1 MRKVFLGM
9 VQKLG
14 IFFGLVALCLPASF
28 GGERPVVT
36 LKDFSEKELKAIGI
50 EISQPTTFHIK
61 ALGAGGDNERKNR
74 EDEMFA
80 YAWILDAET
89 RKPVW
94 KMNPGNT
101 SNKRDDREFDDNI
114 TLSRGSYEVYFSA
127 CTFGYHTAFK
137 HISINVD
144 HRDKKFP
151 GWEKDEK
158 GFFSFFKGWWSDD
171 IGKSWEKRSRQWG
184 IEMLVEDSK
193 ASMVRTFTPPKEFP
207 NVLFKAVG
215 LGEHELV
222 RSGFMLSEPMMLH
235 IYALGETLSDREPA
249 DYGWIVNAADR
260 SRVWDLRASRPT
272 EAGGSQK
279 NIKSDRDV
287 TLGKGS
293 YVVYYV
299 TDDSHSEVDWNAS
312 PPDDPLNWGITI
324 SATDERDK
332 KKFRPYRH
340 EEDENVIVSIVRVQN
355 DENRSE
361 GFTLKENSKIR
372 VYAFGE
378 RSNERRLLADYGYIT
393 DAKTR
398 QKVWTMDVD
407 RTNHAGGASKNFFVD
422 EVISLPRGSYIVTYI
437 TDDSHAY
444 DQWNTSPPF
453 DREHYGITVMGAGE
467 HFDMSVV
474 GKYVEQRDKNVI
486 AQIIRVRNSA
496 NKEER
501 FSLERTTKTRI
512 YAIGEGEKRVM
523 YDYGWIQDAK
533 SGDVV
538 WEMTY
543 SMTLH
548 AGGSRKNRM
557 VNTSV
562 LLDKGSY
569 ILHYISD
576 DSHCYGDWNADPPED
591 QQYWG
596 ITLYQDDGNVPLRI
610 PQVPQ
615 SPDDDQE

>member
-1 MRKVFLGM
+1 MLKKLAIFLGLLIP
-9 VQKLG
+9 V
-14 IFFGLVALCLPASF
+14 LPVGFA
-28 GGERPVVT
+28 GESPVVT
-36 LKDFSEKELKAIGI
+36 LKDFSGKELKSIGI
-50 EISQPTTFHIK
+50 EIPQSVTFHVK
-61 ALGAGGDNERKNR
+61 ALGAGGDSDWKNKD
-74 EDEMFA
+74 DEMFA

-94 KMNPGNT
+94 KMSPGNT
-101 SNKRDDREFDDNI
+101 SSRRDDRVFDDNI
-114 TLSRGSYEVYFSA
+114 TLSRGSYEIYFSA
-127 CTFGYHTAFK
+127 CTFSYHTAFK
-137 HISINVD
+137 HISVNID
-144 HRDKKFP
+144 HRDNKFP
-151 GWEKDEK
+151 GWKKEEK

-171 IGKSWEKRSRQWG
+171 IDKSWEKRSRQWG
-184 IEMLVEDSK
+184 IEMFVEDSK
-193 ASMVRTFTPPKEFP
+193 VSMVRTFTPPRELP
-207 NVLFKAVG
+207 NVLFKATG
-215 LGEHELV
+215 LGENELV
-222 RSGFMLSEPMMLH
+222 RNGFILSEPMTLH
-235 IYALGETLSDREPA
+235 IYSLGEARSDREAA
-249 DYGWIVNAADR
+249 DYGWIVNTADR
-260 SRVWDLRASRPT
+260 TRVWDLRGGRT
-272 EAGGSQK
+272 TDAGGSKK

-287 TLGKGS
+287 TLGKGR

-299 TDDSHSEVDWNAS
+299 TDDSHSEADWNAA

-324 SATDERDK
+324 SATDDRDK
-332 KKFRPYRH
+332 KKFKLYH
-340 EEDENVIVSIVRVQN
+340 YEEDENVIVSITRVQN
-355 DENRSE
+355 NENRSE

-378 RSNERRLLADYGYIT
+378 RSNERRLLADYGFIT

-407 RTNHAGGASKNFFVD
+407 RTNHAGGAPKNFFVD
-422 EVISLPRGSYIVTYI
+422 EVIALPRGSYIVTYI
-437 TDDSHAY
+437 TDDSHSY
-444 DQWNTSPPF
+444 DQWNAPPPF

-467 HFDMSVV
+467 RFDKSVV
-474 GKYVEQRDKNVI
+474 GKYVEQRDKNII
-486 AQIIRVRNSA
+486 AQVTRVRNNA

-501 FSLERTTKTRI
+501 FTLDRTTKIRI

-523 YDYGWIQDAK
+523 YDYGWIEDAK

-557 VNTSV
+557 VNTAV

-576 DSHCYGDWNADPPED
+576 DSHSYGDWNADPPED

-596 ITLYQDDGNVPLRI
+596 ITLYQGDGIVPLQI

-615 SPDDDQE
+615 SPNDDDQE

>member
-1 MRKVFLGM
+1 MLKKIAIVL
-9 VQKLG
+9 
-14 IFFGLVALCLPASF
+14 GLVVLCLPDGL

-36 LKDFSEKELKAIGI
+36 LRDFSGKELKMIGI
-50 EISQPTTFHIK
+50 EIPQSITFHVK
-61 ALGAGGDNERKNR
+61 ALGAGGDNDWKNR
-74 EDEMFA
+74 DDEMFA

-89 RKPVW
+89 RQPVW
-94 KMNPGNT
+94 KMNRGNT
-101 SNKRDDREFDDNI
+101 SSRRDDREFDDNI
-114 TLSRGSYEVYFSA
+114 TLNRGSYEVYFAA
-127 CTFGYHTAFK
+127 CTFSYRTSFK
-137 HISINVD
+137 HITINVD
-144 HRDKKFP
+144 HRDNEFP
-151 GWEKDEK
+151 GGKKDDK

-184 IEMLVEDSK
+184 IEMLVDDSK
-193 ASMVRTFTPPKEFP
+193 ASMIRTFTPPKELP
-207 NVLFKAVG
+207 NVLFKATG
-215 LGEHELV
+215 LGENELV
-222 RSGFMLSEPMMLH
+222 RSGFMLSEPATLH

-249 DYGWIVNAADR
+249 DHGWIVNAADR
-260 SRVWDLRASRPT
+260 SRVWDLRSGRT
-272 EAGGSQK
+272 LSAGGSPK
-279 NIKSDRDV
+279 NIKSDRDI
-287 TLGKGS
+287 TLGKGK

-299 TDDSHSEVDWNAS
+299 TDDSHSNADWNAA

-324 SATDERDK
+324 TATDDRDK
-332 KKFRPYRH
+332 KKFKPYRY
-340 EEDENVIVSIVRVQN
+340 EEDENVIVSITRVQN

-398 QKVWTMDVD
+398 QKVWAMDID

-422 EVISLPRGSYIVTYI
+422 EVIALPRGSYVVTYI
-437 TDDSHAY
+437 SDDSHAY
-444 DQWNTSPPF
+444 DQWNASPPF
-453 DREHYGITVMGAGE
+453 DPEHYGITVMGAGE
-467 HFDMSVV
+467 DFKMSVV
-474 GKYVEQRDKNVI
+474 GKYVEERDKNVI
-486 AQIIRVRNSA
+486 AQIVRVRNNA

-501 FSLERTTKTRI
+501 FTLDRTTKIRV
-512 YAIGEGEKRVM
+512 YVIGEGEKRVM

-533 SGDVV
+533 SRDVV

-557 VNTSV
+557 VNTTI
-562 LLDKGSY
+562 LLDKGTY
-569 ILHYISD
+569 VLHYVSD
-576 DSHCYGDWNADPPED
+576 DSHCYGNWNADPPED

-596 ITLYQDDGNVPLRI
+596 ITIYQDDGIVPLRI

-615 SPDDDQE
+615 SPDDNDQE

>member
-1 MRKVFLGM
+1 MLKKLAIFLG
-9 VQKLG
+9 L
-14 IFFGLVALCLPASF
+14 LVLFLPAGF
-28 GGERPVVT
+28 AGERPVVT
-36 LKDFSEKELKAIGI
+36 LKDFSGKELKMIGI
-50 EISQPTTFHIK
+50 EIPQSITFHVK
-61 ALGAGGDNERKNR
+61 ALGAGSDNEWKNR
-74 EDEMFA
+74 DDEMFA

-89 RKPVW
+89 RQPVW
-94 KMNPGNT
+94 KMNRGNT
-101 SNKRDDREFDDNI
+101 SSKRDDREFDDTI
-114 TLSRGSYEVYFSA
+114 TLSRGNYEVYFSA
-127 CTFGYHTAFK
+127 CTFSYHTWFK
-137 HISINVD
+137 HIATNID
-144 HRDKKFP
+144 HRDNEFSGEK
-151 GWEKDEK
+151 KDEK
-158 GFFSFFKGWWSDD
+158 GFFQGWWSDD

-193 ASMVRTFTPPKEFP
+193 ASMVRTFTPPKELP
-207 NVLFKAVG
+207 NVLFKATG
-215 LGEHELV
+215 LGENELV
-222 RSGFMLSEPMMLH
+222 RSGFALSEPMTLH
-235 IYALGETLSDREPA
+235 IYALGEALTDREPA
-249 DYGWIVNAADR
+249 DYGWIVNTADR
-260 SRVWDLRASRPT
+260 SRVWDLRGGRT
-272 EAGGSQK
+272 MYAGGSQK
-279 NIKSDRDV
+279 NIKSDRDI
-287 TLGKGS
+287 TLGKGR
-293 YVVYYV
+293 YVVYHV
-299 TDDSHSEVDWNAS
+299 TDDSHSNVDWNGA

-324 SATDERDK
+324 TATDDRDR
-332 KKFRPYRH
+332 KKFKSYRY
-340 EEDENVIVSIVRVQN
+340 EEDENVIVSITKVQN

-361 GFTLKENSKIR
+361 GFTLKENSKVR

-422 EVISLPRGSYIVTYI
+422 EVIALSRGSYVVTYI

-444 DQWNTSPPF
+444 DQWNATPPF

-467 HFDMSVV
+467 GFNVNVV
-474 GKYVEQRDKNVI
+474 GRYAEERDKNVI
-486 AQIIRVRNSA
+486 AQIVRVRNSA

-501 FSLERTTKTRI
+501 FTVDRTTKIRV

-533 SGDVV
+533 SHEVV

-557 VNTSV
+557 VNTTV
-562 LLDKGSY
+562 LLDKGTY
-569 ILHYISD
+569 VLHYVSD
-576 DSHCYGDWNADPPED
+576 DSHCYGIWNADAPED

-596 ITLYQDDGNVPLRI
+596 ITLYQDDGVVPLRI